1 VLNNLHQLLSPRQWG
16 ISLAGLGLLLGF
28 GCIAKQTQVVSVK
41 DSPLSSAQIQK
52 SSSSAQIQKS
62 SSSAQIQKSSENSL
76 LSQLRKV
83 REQRS
88 QLNAASGGGKTV
100 PTITALVPDTQG
112 TTKGAGVLPKA
123 NFPVKDGIYLYGQ
136 SPKAN
141 ELGQGYII
149 FQKQQGK
156 VTGALYMPQS
166 EFNCFQGTINPSGEL
181 AMTVNSSSNEANS
194 NQSNQVATSNKLPNV
209 SENEYNSYDYS
220 VALQDFHRL
229 NSITASDRRTLQMC
243 Q

>member
-16 ISLAGLGLLLGF
+16 ISLAGLGLLLGLGF
-28 GCIAKQTQVVSVK
+28 IAKQTQVASVI
-41 DSPLSSAQIQK
+41 DSPLSSAHIQK
-52 SSSSAQIQKS
+52 T
-62 SSSAQIQKSSENSL
+62 SENSL

-83 REQRS
+83 REQRN
-88 QLNAASGGGKTV
+88 QLNAASGNREVFAHKSGKTL
-100 PTITALVPDTQG
+100 PTTTALVPDTQG
-112 TTKGAGVLPKA
+112 ATKSAGVLPKA

-136 SPKAN
+136 SPKPN

-149 FQKQQGK
+149 FQKRQGK

-181 AMTVNSSSNEANS
+181 AMTVNGSSNEASS
-194 NQSNQVATSNKLPNV
+194 NQSNQVATSNRLPKV
-209 SENEYNSYDYS
+209 GEDESNSYAYS
-220 VALQDFHRL
+220 VALQDFYRL

-243 Q
+243 K

>member
-1 VLNNLHQLLSPRQWG
+1 MLNNLHQLLSPRKWA
-16 ISLAGLGLLLGF
+16 ISLAGLGLLLGLGF
-28 GCIAKQTQVVSVK
+28 IAKQTQVVSVT
-41 DSPLSSAQIQK
+41 DSRLSSAQIHK
-52 SSSSAQIQKS
+52 T
-62 SSSAQIQKSSENSL
+62 SENSL

-100 PTITALVPDTQG
+100 PIITALVPGDQG
-112 TTKGAGVLPKA
+112 ATKSARVLPKA
-123 NFPVKDGIYLYGQ
+123 DFPVKDGIYLYGQ
-136 SPKAN
+136 SPNAN
-141 ELGQGYII
+141 QLGQGYII
-149 FQKQQGK
+149 FQKQQAK

-194 NQSNQVATSNKLPNV
+194 NQSNQVATSSRLPKINDDE
-209 SENEYNSYDYS
+209 SNSYAYS
-220 VALQDFHRL
+220 LALQDFYRL

-243 Q
+243 K